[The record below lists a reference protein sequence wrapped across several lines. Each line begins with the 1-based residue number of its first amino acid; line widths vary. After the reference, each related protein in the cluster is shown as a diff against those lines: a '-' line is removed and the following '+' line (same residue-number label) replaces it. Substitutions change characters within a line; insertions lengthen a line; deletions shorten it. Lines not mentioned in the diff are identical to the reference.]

1 LGKGC
6 AGKDYSFQATRNAT
20 TMSDNKEP
28 KTANKLK
35 TLEEVKNEL
44 NERLH
49 TIYDPDAVLREA
61 QEKIEKPK
69 LLSNE
74 DDDGPDE
81 EDNQLTEKD
90 PLFKAMTLSEFHN
103 GALMV
108 SGVPEQYRTFGIDM
122 FRKIQEEYSCI
133 TISEKAIAELA
144 TINYIRTLE
153 IQRRITAYLDM
164 NSLTDN
170 GVKYLAIISKELDR
184 ANRHFLT
191 AIQTL
196 RMIKQPSFNVNIKTN
211 TAIVG
216 QNQLI
221 QENQNVK
228 PI

>member
-1 LGKGC
+1 MGKGC

-90 PLFKAMTLSEFHN
+90 PLFKTITLS
-103 GALMV
+103 
-108 SGVPEQYRTFGIDM
+108 
-122 FRKIQEEYSCI
+122 
-133 TISEKAIAELA
+133 
-144 TINYIRTLE
+144 
-153 IQRRITAYLDM
+153 
-164 NSLTDN
+164 
-170 GVKYLAIISKELDR
+170 
-184 ANRHFLT
+184 
-191 AIQTL
+191 
-196 RMIKQPSFNVNIKTN
+196 
-211 TAIVG
+211 
-216 QNQLI
+216 
-221 QENQNVK
+221 
-228 PI
+228 